1 MSMANM
7 KLFNNQLKL
16 RLAQLSLANYSD
28 KTKWKQLSVLE
39 QRVVMSNDLAQHQ
52 TAQRCMELISLV
64 SNG

>member
-16 RLAQLSLANYSD
+16 RLAQLSLANDSD

-52 TAQRCMELISLV
+52 TAQ
-64 SNG
+64 

>member
-16 RLAQLSLANYSD
+16 RLAQLSLANDSD

>member
-1 MSMANM
+1 MSMGNM
-7 KLFNNQLKL
+7 KLFNNQVKL
-16 RLAQLSLANYSD
+16 RLAQLSLANDSH
-28 KTKWKQLSVLE
+28 KLKMRQLSVLE

>member
-1 MSMANM
+1 MSMGNM
-7 KLFNNQLKL
+7 ELFNNQVKL
-16 RLAQLSLANYSD
+16 RLAQLSLANDSD
-28 KTKWKQLSVLE
+28 KLKLRQLSLLE

>member
-16 RLAQLSLANYSD
+16 RLAQLSLANDSD

-39 QRVVMSNDLAQHQ
+39 QRVVMSNDVAQHE